1 MKHSSL
7 QRVAKFAPY
16 DIYSFT
22 QAYLKTFYFV
32 FRVNLLIQISKLD
45 HFKANII

>member
-1 MKHSSL
+1 MKQSSL

-16 DIYSFT
+16 DIYSFN

-32 FRVNLLIQISKLD
+32 FRVNLLIHISKLED
-45 HFKANII
+45 CKANII